1 MTDPATQ
8 FTVPAAADAVA
19 AVIGD
24 REFIIQGDRRYTYA
38 QIVERSNRL
47 AAYLHSRGLGCKT
60 ERSELAGHEVGQ
72 DLLGIYAYN
81 GPEYVEAMLG
91 AWRARVAPF
100 NVNYRYVKNELQYLL
115 ADSGATALLYHA
127 AFAPRVADVLP
138 YLTNLRVLIQIADDS
153 GNDLVHGAVDYESI
167 VASGASQPPPVEPS
181 PDDLYVLYTGGTTGM
196 PKGVL
201 WRAHDIFM
209 TSFGGRSLYTGE
221 VLGSLEEIAKGAAES
236 PGTKLMVLPPLMHGA
251 AQWAVFTA
259 MNTGQSV
266 VFSSVTRRLDPDD
279 VVATIER
286 EKVMAV
292 TVVGD
297 AMARPLA
304 DAFERSEADL
314 SSLAVV
320 ANGGALLTPTAK
332 QRLIDAKPG
341 LIVVDGVGSS
351 ETGAQMSHMSTPGAV
366 STGKFNASPDTSVA
380 AEDLSTILQPG
391 HDGMG
396 WLAQRGY
403 VPLGYKGDAAKTAA
417 TFPVIDG
424 VRYSVPGDRA
434 RHLADGAIEL
444 LGRDSVTIN
453 SGGEKIFA
461 EEVETAIA
469 SHPSVADVVVSGRPS
484 ERWGQEVVAIVALAD
499 GATADAQELIDH
511 AAGVIAR
518 YKLPKAVVFR
528 PVIERSPAGKADY
541 RWAREQALSEGAK
554 RDTGVEQGV
563 DDRPVRA
570 FDRDLPHTSALEH
583 NEQLAQSGGVVLDCG
598 PHDFAA
604 VVVDDRH
611 RVIITRQSIPQVT
624 PLTGSIGKVFRA
636 DFKTASSLLSQWRHP
651 RVVPGHDCSFAH
663 CSALPGAQ
671 PCRRSARPG
680 ERWVPQNSCWT

>member
-1 MTDPATQ
+1 MSDLLLTSAVSDSIPQ

-24 REFIIQGDRRYTYA
+24 REFIIQGNRRYTYA

-47 AAYLHSRGLGCKT
+47 AAYLYARGLGCKT
-60 ERSELAGHEVGQ
+60 ERSDLPGHEVGQ
-72 DLLGIYAYN
+72 DLLGIYAHN

-100 NVNYRYVKNELQYLL
+100 NVNYRYVKNELHYLL
-115 ADSGATALLYHA
+115 ADSGATALIYHA
-127 AFAPRVADVLP
+127 KFAPRVNDVLRQLP
-138 YLTNLRVLIQIADDS
+138 KLRVLIQIADES

-167 VASGASQPPPVEPS
+167 VGSGVAVLPPVEPS

-201 WRAHDIFM
+201 WRQHDIFM
-209 TSFGGRSLYTGE
+209 TSFGGRNLYTGE
-221 VLGSLEEIAKGAAES
+221 LANSYEDIAKRVADAPES
-236 PGTKLMVLPPLMHGA
+236 RLMILPPLMHGA
-251 AQWAVFTA
+251 AQWAVMTA
-259 MNTGQSV
+259 MTTGQSV
-266 VFSSVTRRLDPDD
+266 VFSTVTDRFDADE
-279 VVATIER
+279 VVRTIER

-304 DAFERSEADL
+304 AAIEGGTADL

-332 QRLIDAKPG
+332 QRLIDVKPG

-351 ETGAQMSHMSTPGAV
+351 ETGAQMTHMSASGAV
-366 STGKFNASPDTSVA
+366 ATGKFNAGPDTLVA
-380 AEDLSTILQPG
+380 AEDLGAILQPG
-391 HDGMG
+391 HDDMG

-417 TFPVIDG
+417 MFPVIDG

-453 SGGEKIFA
+453 SGGEKIFV

-469 SHPSVADVVVSGRPS
+469 SHPAVADVVVSGRPS
-484 ERWGQEVVAIVALAD
+484 ERWGQEVVAIVALAE
-499 GATADAQELIDH
+499 GASVEAQELIDH
-511 AAGVIAR
+511 AAGSIAR
-518 YKLPKAVVFR
+518 YKLPKAIVFR

-541 RWAREQALSEGAK
+541 RWAREQAIAE
-554 RDTGVEQGV
+554 
-563 DDRPVRA
+563 
-570 FDRDLPHTSALEH
+570 
-583 NEQLAQSGGVVLDCG
+583 SG
-598 PHDFAA
+598 
-604 VVVDDRH
+604 
-611 RVIITRQSIPQVT
+611 
-624 PLTGSIGKVFRA
+624 
-636 DFKTASSLLSQWRHP
+636 
-651 RVVPGHDCSFAH
+651 
-663 CSALPGAQ
+663 
-671 PCRRSARPG
+671 
-680 ERWVPQNSCWT
+680 

>member
-1 MTDPATQ
+1 
-8 FTVPAAADAVA
+8 
-19 AVIGD
+19 
-24 REFIIQGDRRYTYA
+24 
-38 QIVERSNRL
+38 
-47 AAYLHSRGLGCKT
+47 
-60 ERSELAGHEVGQ
+60 
-72 DLLGIYAYN
+72 
-81 GPEYVEAMLG
+81 
-91 AWRARVAPF
+91 
-100 NVNYRYVKNELQYLL
+100 
-115 ADSGATALLYHA
+115 
-127 AFAPRVADVLP
+127 
-138 YLTNLRVLIQIADDS
+138 
-153 GNDLVHGAVDYESI
+153 

-286 EKVMAV
+286 ERVVAV

-541 RWAREQALSEGAK
+541 RWAREQALSEGA
-554 RDTGVEQGV
+554 
-563 DDRPVRA
+563 
-570 FDRDLPHTSALEH
+570 
-583 NEQLAQSGGVVLDCG
+583 
-598 PHDFAA
+598 
-604 VVVDDRH
+604 
-611 RVIITRQSIPQVT
+611 
-624 PLTGSIGKVFRA
+624 
-636 DFKTASSLLSQWRHP
+636 
-651 RVVPGHDCSFAH
+651 
-663 CSALPGAQ
+663 
-671 PCRRSARPG
+671 
-680 ERWVPQNSCWT
+680 